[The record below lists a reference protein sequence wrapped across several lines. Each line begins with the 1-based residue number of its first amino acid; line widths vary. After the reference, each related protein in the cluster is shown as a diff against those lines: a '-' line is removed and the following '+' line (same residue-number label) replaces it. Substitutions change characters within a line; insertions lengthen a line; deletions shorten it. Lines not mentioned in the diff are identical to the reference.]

1 MVCRQEEDR
10 YLITCSDLCD
20 PHSPR
25 LPHYT
30 KDIISVE
37 AHNKINNR
45 ELGLESVALVLAY
58 VTFLSVFVLRASRL
72 HLSSLNCCL
81 SEYSLKCVVF
91 SNT

>member
-10 YLITCSDLCD
+10 YLVTCSDLCD

-58 VTFLSVFVLRASRL
+58 VTFLSLFILRASRL
-72 HLSSLNCCL
+72 HLS
-81 SEYSLKCVVF
+81 VF
-91 SNT
+91 SQLLSF